1 MQESKMEK
9 YKRVNIELNLGLGF
23 YKCGLEVHIYES
35 TKTAEILDRNAKTGT
50 GVIKLDR
57 NPAWSALLCNADDNE
72 SIVMDGSAYDQTY
85 AEVVDLTV
93 RVNLSSNETKFY
105 SKGIIMP
112 RAYDYNWKITFREG
126 YFGVAVDKAR
136 CVYICP
142 PKIIRTL
149 QLNEYQVYQ
158 NGHTYSIRHDNF
170 NAWEDG
176 RLRIEVSGVMSIDLT
191 IDNGGSERIYND
203 LAYAEFCKV
212 KDPTKMPD
220 QENYI
225 IRLIYA
231 LIDGWQNHEDAAKAV
246 NDEFSI

>member
-9 YKRVNIELNLGLGF
+9 CKEVNIKLNLGVGF
-23 YKCGLEVHIYES
+23 YTCELSVRIYES
-35 TKTAEILDRNAKTGT
+35 TGTAGIIDRNAKTGCA
-50 GVIKLDR
+50 VIKLDR

-72 SIVMDGSAYDQTY
+72 SITIDGSVYDQTY
-85 AEVVDLTV
+85 AEVEDLTV

-112 RAYDYNWKITFREG
+112 RAYDYNWKLTFREG
-126 YFGVAVDKAR
+126 YFGASVAKPQ
-136 CVYICP
+136 CVYCP

-149 QLNEYQVYQ
+149 QVNEYQVYQ
-158 NGHTYSIRHDNF
+158 NGHTYTVRHDNF
-170 NAWEDG
+170 KAWEDG
-176 RLRIEVSGVMSIDLT
+176 RLRIEVVGVMSIDLT
-191 IDNGGSERIYND
+191 IDNSDSERIYND

-212 KDPTKMPD
+212 KDPTKIPD
-220 QENYI
+220 EENYI

-231 LIDGWQNHEDAAKAV
+231 LIDGWQNHEDAEKAV